1 MKKKLDTRFPAS
13 RIKKIMQADEDIGKI
28 AQAVP
33 LLVSKSLELFLQDLC
48 DRTYEITLQRGAK
61 TVSASHLKQCVHRY
75 NVFDFLREIV
85 NKVPDMG
92 GSDATTGDDR
102 NGGRRRKAQEG
113 DENESDDE
121 DVKRARMGLHHGS
134 GRGRGRSRGRGRGM
148 RGGTSGRN
156 GIAAEKFE
164 DEDLDL
170 SPEHS
175 DKQDRLS
182 EKSTN
187 VNVESRET
195 KVTVGL
201 RITPVV
207 RDFDLNMELDES
219 GDVASV
225 QTDVKQEDQCATD
238 IASVDPAV
246 KVEDQY
252 HSNIESVQHAV
263 KQDEQYPAWSHS
275 DVDNVTID
283 PMQFHVHSD
292 RIVDQDEDDY
302 DNEDS

>member
-92 GSDATTGDDR
+92 GSDAATGEER
-102 NGGRRRKAQEG
+102 NGGRRRKAHEG
-113 DENESDDE
+113 DENESDEDE
-121 DVKRARMGLHHGS
+121 VKRARMGAHHGS
-134 GRGRGRSRGRGRGM
+134 GRGRGRRGRGRGS
-148 RGGTSGRN
+148 RGGSSGRN
-156 GIAAEKFE
+156 GITVEKFE

-170 SPEHS
+170 SSEHS
-175 DKQDRLS
+175 EKQEKVS
-182 EKSTN
+182 EIFTD
-187 VNVESRET
+187 VNTETRET
-195 KVTVGL
+195 KVAVNLGS
-201 RITPVV
+201 TPVV

-219 GDVASV
+219 GAVASMPMQPSVKLEHDPSDIGNVHVVKEADEFPSDVPIV
-225 QTDVKQEDQCATD
+225 QPPIKQE
-238 IASVDPAV
+238 
-246 KVEDQY
+246 
-252 HSNIESVQHAV
+252 
-263 KQDEQYPAWSHS
+263 EQYPNWSHS
-275 DVDNVTID
+275 DVDNVALDSI
-283 PMQFHVHSD
+283 QFHVPSD
-292 RIVDQDEDDY
+292 IIVDQDEDDY
-302 DNEDS
+302 DNEDG

>member
-92 GSDATTGDDR
+92 GSDAATGEER

-113 DENESDDE
+113 DENDSDED
-121 DVKRARMGLHHGS
+121 DVKRPRMGAHHGS
-134 GRGRGRSRGRGRGM
+134 GRGRGRRGRGRGS
-148 RGGTSGRN
+148 RGGRN
-156 GIAAEKFE
+156 GITVEKFE

-170 SPEHS
+170 SSEHS
-175 DKQDRLS
+175 EKQEKAS
-182 EKSTN
+182 EIFTD
-187 VNVESRET
+187 VNTETRET
-195 KVTVGL
+195 KVAVNLGS
-201 RITPVV
+201 TPVV

-219 GDVASV
+219 GVVASMPI
-225 QTDVKQEDQCATD
+225 Q
-238 IASVDPAV
+238 PAV
-246 KVEDQY
+246 KPEHHPSDVANVHVAVKEADELP
-252 HSNIESVQHAV
+252 SDVPSVQHPI
-263 KQDEQYPAWSHS
+263 KQEEQYPSWSHS
-275 DVDNVTID
+275 EVDNVAID
-283 PMQFHVHSD
+283 SMQFHVRSD
-292 RIVDQDEDDY
+292 RIVDQYEDDY
-302 DNEDS
+302 DNEDG